1 LLRVRLSAYVAIAH
15 ETASEL
21 VISARYAAL
30 TFLCGSARKA
40 FFGVSDNPVVVGP
53 TVNDTAKFSVAG
65 YFDYD
70 TATNALA
77 LLPDP
82 FAYRVYENGILADN
96 CCGGLIPGSGA
107 TFSDNTISLSSAALP
122 LFTLTALKPLDG
134 SSPIIPG
141 SGFAFVIAPFGT
153 STTGAFVYA
162 NSPPPLPT
170 PLPPALPM
178 FRARHWTLGN
188 GR

>member
-1 LLRVRLSAYVAIAH
+1 MP
-15 ETASEL
+15 
-21 VISARYAAL
+21 
-30 TFLCGSARKA
+30 ARKSA
-40 FFGVSDNPVVVGP
+40 ATVLALALLTVSAPARAATIQWDFFGVSDTPVVVVP

-82 FAYRVYENGILADN
+82 FAYQVYENGILADN

-107 TFSDNTISLSSAALP
+107 TFSDNTISLSSAVLP

-134 SSPIIPG
+134 SSPIMPG

-153 STTGAFVYA
+153 STTGAFVEA
-162 NSPPPLPT
+162 KTLPPPPPPSPGHCHVNLPWS
-170 PLPPALPM
+170 A
-178 FRARHWTLGN
+178 
-188 GR
+188 